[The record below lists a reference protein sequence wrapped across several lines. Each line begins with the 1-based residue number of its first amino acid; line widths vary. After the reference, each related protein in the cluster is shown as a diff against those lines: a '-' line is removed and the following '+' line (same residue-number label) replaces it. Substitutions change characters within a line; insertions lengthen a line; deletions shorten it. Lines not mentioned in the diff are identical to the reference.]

1 MESSI
6 SLQKF
11 VISLEMIVFNHVI
24 FKVNFFDFQCCSQKP
39 AATEFYY
46 MYIIMNMI
54 TAFFIHLQLDKI
66 LLIW

>member
-1 MESSI
+1 
-6 SLQKF
+6 
-11 VISLEMIVFNHVI
+11 MIVFNHVI
-24 FKVNFFDFQCCSQKP
+24 FKVNFFDFQCCSQKA